1 MTGTKTIPST
11 GGSPAEHNRYRAS
24 EKALDRVMEGF
35 MRVETPS
42 GWRRKKHIMKVEGA
56 RLRELVVAVARDLQA
71 KRRDTSA

>member
-1 MTGTKTIPST
+1 
-11 GGSPAEHNRYRAS
+11 
-24 EKALDRVMEGF
+24 
-35 MRVETPS
+35 VETPS